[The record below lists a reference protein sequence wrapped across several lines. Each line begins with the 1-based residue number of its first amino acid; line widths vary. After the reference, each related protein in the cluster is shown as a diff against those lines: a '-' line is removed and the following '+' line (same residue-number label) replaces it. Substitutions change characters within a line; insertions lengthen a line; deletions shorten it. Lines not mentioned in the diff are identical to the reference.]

1 MNRSLSLSAVDG
13 CLSVSDSSNDIVQVI
28 GDPRLDWLAVV
39 SLANKHLV
47 APALWTSLSRA
58 PFREFVPQDVQN
70 YLAFL
75 HARNAAR
82 NARIR
87 LQCLDLGSALA
98 RAGLRVA
105 LLKGAA
111 WLFDG
116 NSLAASDRMMR
127 DIDLAVA
134 PEQFGPVVRTLTDSG
149 YREASGICI
158 EVGHFHHA
166 PMVCEGAEATVEI
179 HRDLANRIEFLPS
192 REVIASARE
201 VAPGLL
207 LPEARHR
214 IVHNVIHAQILNGD
228 FAGGVLNLR
237 DGLDLARL
245 IAGSGPEFDWTVLTL
260 EARDRGY
267 FRHVSGAIHATH
279 RILRSPLPRAF
290 ADDRRGRLHAWRC
303 VQQRRWPHISRVL
316 ETLGLLTRALAW
328 QRDAYALGLNTRLSL
343 RSQILVNR
351 RRAQRAIAAL
361 RNSFLS

>member
-28 GDPRLDWLAVV
+28 CDPRLDWLAVV

-127 DIDLAVA
+127 
-134 PEQFGPVVRTLTDSG
+134 
-149 YREASGICI
+149 
-158 EVGHFHHA
+158 
-166 PMVCEGAEATVEI
+166 
-179 HRDLANRIEFLPS
+179 
-192 REVIASARE
+192 
-201 VAPGLL
+201 
-207 LPEARHR
+207 
-214 IVHNVIHAQILNGD
+214 
-228 FAGGVLNLR
+228 
-237 DGLDLARL
+237 
-245 IAGSGPEFDWTVLTL
+245 
-260 EARDRGY
+260 
-267 FRHVSGAIHATH
+267 
-279 RILRSPLPRAF
+279 
-290 ADDRRGRLHAWRC
+290 
-303 VQQRRWPHISRVL
+303 ISR
-316 ETLGLLTRALAW
+316 
-328 QRDAYALGLNTRLSL
+328 L
-343 RSQILVNR
+343 RI
-351 RRAQRAIAAL
+351 
-361 RNSFLS
+361 